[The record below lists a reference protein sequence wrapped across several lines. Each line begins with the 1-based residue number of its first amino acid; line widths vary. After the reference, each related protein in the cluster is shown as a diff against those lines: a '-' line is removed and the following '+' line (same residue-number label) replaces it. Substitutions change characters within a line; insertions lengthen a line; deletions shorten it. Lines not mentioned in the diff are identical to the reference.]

1 MLNTDQS
8 FYGQQTGE
16 RILYVVRPHWLSQII
31 LAGKFLGGA
40 GIVFFIALIAGEQS
54 LAQKYLGQIGL
65 AGGIIAGIIVAIGL
79 WVVENARRK
88 NIAYITDRRVVKF
101 EASTPFATN
110 ARSLNWE
117 EAVKVKT
124 YAPNAIWKQLMIG
137 SVVVH
142 AKTTIAT
149 PEVSKTE
156 RLVTDDDVEIQNAYF
171 YRDLGNY
178 IEKILFLYKKQP
190 KDIASLLPF
199 VQKKK
204 GMRN

>member
-1 MLNTDQS
+1 MLNTDSS
-8 FYGQQTGE
+8 FYGQQTDE
-16 RILYVVRPHWLSQII
+16 RILYVVRSHWLSQTI
-31 LAGKFLGGA
+31 LFGKFLAGA
-40 GIVFFIALIAGEQS
+40 AIVFFIAVIIGGQGLM
-54 LAQKYLGQIGL
+54 QKYAGQFGVG
-65 AGGIIAGIIVAIGL
+65 GGIIAGAITAIGF
-79 WVVENARRK
+79 WVVGNARLK

-101 EASTPFATN
+101 EVSTPFATN
-110 ARSLNWE
+110 IRSLNWE

-124 YAPNAIWKQLMIG
+124 YAPNMIWKQLMIG

-190 KDIASLLPF
+190 KDIESLLPF
-199 VQKKK
+199 VPKKK
-204 GMRN
+204 GKRY

>member
-1 MLNTDQS
+1 MLNTNES
-8 FYGQQTGE
+8 FYGQQTDE
-16 RILYVVRPHWLSQII
+16 RILYVVRPHWLSQAI
-31 LAGKFLGGA
+31 LFGKFLAGA
-40 GIVFFIALIAGEQS
+40 AIVFFIAVIIGGQPIMQKYVGQFGIGGGLIAG
-54 LAQKYLGQIGL
+54 AIT
-65 AGGIIAGIIVAIGL
+65 AIGL
-79 WVVENARRK
+79 WIVGNIRQK
-88 NIAYITDRRVVKF
+88 NIGYITDRRVVKF

-124 YAPNAIWKQLMIG
+124 YAPNVIWKQMMIG
-137 SVVVH
+137 TVVVH

-149 PEVSKTE
+149 PEVSKIE

-190 KDIASLLPF
+190 KDIAALQSFIP
-199 VQKKK
+199 KEK
-204 GMRN
+204 GKRY

>member
-1 MLNTDQS
+1 MLNTNES
-8 FYGQQTGE
+8 FYGQQTDE
-16 RILYVVRPHWLSQII
+16 RILYVVRPHWLSQVI
-31 LAGKFLGGA
+31 LLGKFLAGA
-40 GIVFFIALIAGEQS
+40 GIVFFIAVIAGEQGFI
-54 LAQKYLGQIGL
+54 QKYAGQLGIG
-65 AGGIIAGIIVAIGL
+65 GGIIAGFIVAIGL
-79 WVVENARRK
+79 WVFGNSRQK

-110 ARSLNWE
+110 SRSLNWE

-142 AKTTIAT
+142 AKTTIAA
-149 PEVSKTE
+149 PEVSKIE

-178 IEKILFLYKKQP
+178 IEKILFVYKKQP
-190 KDIASLLPF
+190 KDIAGLQSFIP
-199 VQKKK
+199 KEK
-204 GMRN
+204 GKRY

>member
-1 MLNTDQS
+1 M
-8 FYGQQTGE
+8 
-16 RILYVVRPHWLSQII
+16 
-31 LAGKFLGGA
+31 
-40 GIVFFIALIAGEQS
+40 FFIALIAGEQS

>member
-1 MLNTDQS
+1 M
-8 FYGQQTGE
+8 
-16 RILYVVRPHWLSQII
+16 
-31 LAGKFLGGA
+31 
-40 GIVFFIALIAGEQS
+40 FFIAVIIGGQGLM
-54 LAQKYLGQIGL
+54 QKYAGQFGVG
-65 AGGIIAGIIVAIGL
+65 GGIIAGAITAIGF
-79 WVVENARRK
+79 WVVGNARLK

-101 EASTPFATN
+101 EVSTPFATN
-110 ARSLNWE
+110 IRSLNWE

-124 YAPNAIWKQLMIG
+124 YAPNMIWKQLMIG

-190 KDIASLLPF
+190 KDIESLLPF
-199 VQKKK
+199 VPKKK
-204 GMRN
+204 GKRY

>member
-1 MLNTDQS
+1 MLNTNES
-8 FYGQQTGE
+8 FYGQQTDE
-16 RILYVVRPHWLSQII
+16 RILYVVRPHWLSQVI
-31 LAGKFLGGA
+31 LLGKFLAGA
-40 GIVFFIALIAGEQS
+40 GIVFFIAVIAGEQGFI
-54 LAQKYLGQIGL
+54 QKYAGQLGIG
-65 AGGIIAGIIVAIGL
+65 GGIIAGFIVAIGL
-79 WVVENARRK
+79 WVFGNSRQK

-110 ARSLNWE
+110 SRSLNWE

-124 YAPNAIWKQLMIG
+124 YAPNAIWKQMMIG
-137 SVVVH
+137 TVVVH

-156 RLVTDDDVEIQNAYF
+156 RLVTDDDVEIQNVYF

-190 KDIASLLPF
+190 KDIAELQSFIP
-199 VQKKK
+199 KEK
-204 GMRN
+204 GKRY